1 MTEWIPTSA
10 CLLGSS
16 LSSTPIWTALV
27 WMIPAQTKLSGF
39 GSMPAK
45 KKKLYNTLVFMVH
58 LLVAGSHSQWVS
70 FLLPPHFPSDT
81 QPWRSFDSPEHNFVQ
96 SVSVWHDTVMMTGH
110 VFIIFYFSAIFLT
123 WEGMLRFFQREK
135 NASPFISV
143 GSMNL
148 FTEIWKSVIWKLSY
162 ERFT

>member
-1 MTEWIPTSA
+1 MNTNLCLFIGFEPQQHSNLDRSRVNDASANKIVRVWVDAFTE
-10 CLLGSS
+10 
-16 LSSTPIWTALV
+16 
-27 WMIPAQTKLSGF
+27 
-39 GSMPAK
+39 
-45 KKKLYNTLVFMVH
+45 KKLYDTLVFMVH

-96 SVSVWHDTVMMTGH
+96 SVSVWHDTVLMTGH

-148 FTEIWKSVIWKLSY
+148 FTEIWKNVI
-162 ERFT
+162 

>member
-1 MTEWIPTSA
+1 MVNEKMNTNLCLFIGFEPQQHSNLDRSRVNDTSA
-10 CLLGSS
+10 NKV
-16 LSSTPIWTALV
+16 V
-27 WMIPAQTKLSGF
+27 WVWVDACRE
-39 GSMPAK
+39 
-45 KKKLYNTLVFMVH
+45 KKLYNTLVFMVH

-96 SVSVWHDTVMMTGH
+96 SVSAWHDTVLMTGH

-148 FTEIWKSVIWKLSY
+148 FTEIWKSVI
-162 ERFT
+162 

>member
-1 MTEWIPTSA
+1 MNTNLCLFIGFEPQQHSNLDRSRVNDTSA
-10 CLLGSS
+10 NK
-16 LSSTPIWTALV
+16 IVRV
-27 WMIPAQTKLSGF
+27 WVDAFTE
-39 GSMPAK
+39 
-45 KKKLYNTLVFMVH
+45 KKLYDTLAFMVH

-148 FTEIWKSVIWKLSY
+148 FTEIWKNVIWKLSC
-162 ERFT
+162 ERST